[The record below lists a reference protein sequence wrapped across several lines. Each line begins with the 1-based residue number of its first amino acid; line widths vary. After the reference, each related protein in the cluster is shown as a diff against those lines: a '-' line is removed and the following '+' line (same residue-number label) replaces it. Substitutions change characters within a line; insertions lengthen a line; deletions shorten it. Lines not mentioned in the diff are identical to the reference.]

1 MQLLLHGATVAD
13 VAAAGGCGAA
23 AGLAG
28 AQLRRQIDFDHAGYL
43 HPTVG
48 AVAAS
53 AIEDLKG

>member
-1 MQLLLHGATVAD
+1 MLLTLRLAID
-13 VAAAGGCGAA
+13 LAGRGAA

-28 AQLRRQIDFDHAGYL
+28 AQLRRQIDFDHARYL

-53 AIEDLKG
+53 IKK